1 MRTYTVTEYE
11 EEDYEHAR
19 NMEISDVIERLR
31 FIQRGWLPDY
41 SYNYDGT
48 EDDYERFANQ
58 MAMNR
63 AIKLLEEY
71 KGLLK

>member
-19 NMEISDVIERLR
+19 NMGISDVIERLR

-41 SYNYDGT
+41 SYDHDGT
-48 EDDYERFANQ
+48 EDNYERFANQ
-58 MAMNR
+58 MAINR
-63 AIKLLEEY
+63 AIELLGEY

>member
-11 EEDYEHAR
+11 EEDYERAR
-19 NMEISDVIERLR
+19 NMGISDVIERLR

-41 SYNYDGT
+41 DYNGT

-63 AIKLLEEY
+63 AIELLGEY